1 VSNLYAPPKAALG
14 DLAAPLSRS
23 VRGLRAVAVIGSA
36 LIGLAPFAWWVLFP
50 ETRQFESL
58 VYAACYFVLSALS
71 LAALLSP
78 SAERAVSGTAL
89 VLNGL
94 ALTFLAYILYARRDV
109 AGTLPL
115 IIPTLLN
122 LAAIYTLARA
132 REA

>member
-1 VSNLYAPPKAALG
+1 MSNLYAPPKAALG
-14 DLAAPLSRS
+14 DLAVLSRP
-23 VRGLRAVAVIGSA
+23 VRVLRAVAVAGSA

-50 ETRQFESL
+50 DTRQLESL
-58 VYAACYFVLSALS
+58 VYAACYFVVSALS
-71 LAALLSP
+71 LAALMWP
-78 SAERAVSGTAL
+78 GAERTVSGTAL

-94 ALTFLAYILYARRDV
+94 ALAFLAYILYARGDV

-122 LAAIYTLARA
+122 LAAIYVLART